1 MGAAIRVTAATIA
14 ADKHVGLSAAAITL
28 DSGRTVDNYLHT
40 SFEKYSHGYTR
51 GSDVTTT
58 TKQTLDV
65 THGDSSQGTQIIG
78 DTVGLYAKGITT
90 RGSTIFGQ
98 KDVDLVASAGAINL
112 AAAADN
118 YMDRHK
124 SKTKSFF
131 DFDFSWRNGI
141 SFGTTSRIQTIKGD
155 KHGYTGSNVTSLGG
169 DINIEASKG
178 GISVSKG
185 TVDALSGDVNMT
197 ARNIRINDLN
207 ETAKKTFT
215 NKYKFTGLRLQVNS
229 PILTAANMGRTIY
242 DQSKDATGTTQVA
255 ALSV

>member
-1 MGAAIRVTAATIA
+1 M
-14 ADKHVGLSAAAITL
+14 
-28 DSGRTVDNYLHT
+28 
-40 SFEKYSHGYTR
+40 
-51 GSDVTTT
+51 
-58 TKQTLDV
+58 
-65 THGDSSQGTQIIG
+65 
-78 DTVGLYAKGITT
+78 GLYAKGITT